1 MKEAIVRGR
10 LMKVVMA
17 LIASVMALAFYA
29 VPIVKLKEGA
39 LVVVVLIGVAAM
51 VYSFVDFVREED

>member
-1 MKEAIVRGR
+1 MKEAIMRGK

-51 VYSFVDFVREED
+51 IYSFVDFVREED

>member
-1 MKEAIVRGR
+1 VRGK
-10 LMKVVMA
+10 LIKTLMA

-29 VPIVKLKEGA
+29 VPIVKLKETA

-51 VYSFVDFVREED
+51 VYSFIDFIREQD

>member
-1 MKEAIVRGR
+1 MKEAIVRGK

>member
-1 MKEAIVRGR
+1 
-10 LMKVVMA
+10 MKVVMS

-29 VPIVKLKEGA
+29 VPIVKLKETA